1 MSSGAASPIGRSAC
15 PSGRWG
21 CWRAWRVT
29 IRCFHPALGV
39 TVGKLLVV
47 ARGVI
52 DFVPLPAL
60 VVAGLAVGSGVVG
73 SVPVV
78 GHVLA

>member
-1 MSSGAASPIGRSAC
+1 M
-15 PSGRWG
+15 
-21 CWRAWRVT
+21 T